1 MPNLSIGKE
10 ASEWRA
16 VDEIKTHAVR
26 EVHDNV
32 DEADSYA
39 EEITNIGY
47 TVVKSG
53 LPADELQTIR
63 QKIDDAYEMQVR
75 EIGGEAVLQR
85 INDADLV
92 RCIIGYDDYFLK
104 LAALPLVM
112 AVTRKL
118 LGENF
123 VLMSQNAIINRPTG
137 SHYQFTWH
145 RDLNYQHY
153 VSSRPL
159 AVSALY
165 AIDNFT
171 AETGGTWLIPA
182 SHKSEL
188 FPSSDYVRR
197 HRQQITAPA
206 GSILLFDAMIYHRA
220 GVNRSGQLRRSVN
233 HIYCVPMIQQQISLP
248 SMLDGKFSDDPFL
261 RMFLGYDTE
270 TGRSVQQWRT
280 RKLAQAER
288 LVKA

>member
-1 MPNLSIGKE
+1 M
-10 ASEWRA
+10 
-16 VDEIKTHAVR
+16 DEIKTHAVR
-26 EVHDNV
+26 EVHENV
-32 DEADSYA
+32 DEVDAYA

-47 TVVKSG
+47 TVVESG
-53 LPADELQTIR
+53 FSADELQMIR
-63 QKIDDAYEMQVR
+63 QKIDDAYELQVR
-75 EIGGEAVLQR
+75 EIGGEGVLQR

-104 LAALPLVM
+104 LAALPLIM

-118 LGENF
+118 LGQNF
-123 VLMSQNAIINRPTG
+123 ILMSQNAIINRPAD

-165 AIDNFT
+165 AIDDFN

-182 SHKSEL
+182 SHKSAL
-188 FPSSDYVRR
+188 FPSSDFVRR
-197 HRQQITAPA
+197 HRKQIGAPA

-248 SMLDGKFSDDPFL
+248 HVLGGKFSDDPFL
-261 RMFLGYDTE
+261 RMFLGYDTA
-270 TGRSVQQWRT
+270 TGRSVQEWRM
-280 RKLAQAER
+280 RKLKQAGP
-288 LVKA
+288 LINP